1 MRKLILAVILTI
13 GGTSYAQEILNLVKP
28 MKCSNAEFVMNEF
41 TQKWG
46 EQPIWVGKTGTGT
59 YITLLVNKEK
69 KTWTVIEYDS
79 AVACV
84 LGTGEGG
91 SNPNI

>member
-1 MRKLILAVILTI
+1 MRKMIVLFMLLIISTI
-13 GGTSYAQEILNLVKP
+13 HAQEILNLVKP

-41 TQKWG
+41 SQKWG
-46 EQPIWVGKTGTGT
+46 EMPIWVGKTGTGT

-84 LGTGEGG
+84 LGAGEGG
-91 SNPNI
+91 SDPRI